1 MPPTRDVG
9 VPSEAK
15 IISELRKEFNIDEVY
30 GTESFISSL
39 KSADDFKP
47 AEMLASAIVT
57 SDEKM
62 SEAKN
67 VVDQSNDNEEC
78 MAEEDIPDLK
88 MAKTASGRQNAK
100 LYATTDNV
108 MLMISKLA

>member
-1 MPPTRDVG
+1 MQ
-9 VPSEAK
+9 
-15 IISELRKEFNIDEVY
+15 
-30 GTESFISSL
+30 
-39 KSADDFKP
+39 
-47 AEMLASAIVT
+47 
-57 SDEKM
+57 
-62 SEAKN
+62 AKN

>member
-9 VPSEAK
+9 VPSKAK

-62 SEAKN
+62 SEVCIVSIILHKHWWSLW
-67 VVDQSNDNEEC
+67 VFILLYYSN
-78 MAEEDIPDLK
+78 
-88 MAKTASGRQNAK
+88 
-100 LYATTDNV
+100 
-108 MLMISKLA
+108 